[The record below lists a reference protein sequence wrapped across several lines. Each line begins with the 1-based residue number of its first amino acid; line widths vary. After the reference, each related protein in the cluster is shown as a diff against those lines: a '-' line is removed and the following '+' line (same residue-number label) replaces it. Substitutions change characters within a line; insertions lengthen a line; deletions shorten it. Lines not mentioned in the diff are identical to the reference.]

1 MIDPTAA
8 TPAAP
13 LRYSWP
19 QAIKV
24 SLPIAM
30 GYLPAGA
37 AFGVLAS
44 VAGIPWWVSI
54 FISIVAFSGAAQY
67 AAIPLFASGAGLFS
81 ISFNTLLINLRH
93 ALYALPLLDALPK
106 SRLKRSYCLF
116 TLTDECFSLM
126 TTLSK
131 PEQKAVFFKMA
142 VLVHGYWI
150 GATILGLLV
159 GQQLAHLV
167 PNLDFAL
174 ACLFV
179 ILWFEQV
186 KAKQVWW
193 PSALAIVAFA
203 LGAWLMPQFVLV
215 LALVLCM
222 LVILA
227 RSLLLPQEA
236 A

>member
-1 MIDPTAA
+1 MVDQPAA
-8 TPAAP
+8 ASVAP
-13 LRYSWP
+13 LRYTWA
-19 QAIKV
+19 QALKV

-30 GYLPAGA
+30 GYVPAGA

-44 VAGIPWWVSI
+44 VAGIPWWVSV
-54 FISIVAFSGAAQY
+54 FISVVAFSGAAQY

-81 ISFNTLLINLRH
+81 ISLNTLLINLRH
-93 ALYALPLLDALPK
+93 ALYALPLLDALP
-106 SRLKRSYCLF
+106 SNRLKRGYCLF

-126 TTLSK
+126 TTLSSAQ
-131 PEQKAVFFKMA
+131 QKAVFFKMA

-150 GATILGLLV
+150 VATILGLVV

-186 KAKQVWW
+186 KAKKVWW

-203 LGAWLMPQFVLV
+203 LGAWLLPQYVLV
-215 LALVLCM
+215 VALVLCM
-222 LVILA
+222 GVILLRA
-227 RSLLLPQEA
+227 LLLRQEA
-236 A
+236 

>member
-1 MIDPTAA
+1 MVDPAA
-8 TPAAP
+8 AAPVAP
-13 LRYSWP
+13 LRYTWA
-19 QAIKV
+19 QALKI

-30 GYLPAGA
+30 GYVPAGA

-67 AAIPLFASGAGLFS
+67 AAIPLFVSGAGLFS
-81 ISFNTLLINLRH
+81 ISLNTLLINLRH
-93 ALYALPLLDALPK
+93 ALYALPLMEALP
-106 SRLKRSYCLF
+106 RNRFKRGYCLF

-126 TTLSK
+126 TTLA
-131 PEQKAVFFKMA
+131 PAAQKAVFVKMA
-142 VLVHGYWI
+142 ALVHGYWI

-186 KAKQVWW
+186 KAKKVWW
-193 PSALAIVAFA
+193 PSALAIAAFA
-203 LGAWLMPQFVLV
+203 LGAWLLPQYVLV
-215 LALVLCM
+215 VALVLCM
-222 LVILA
+222 VVILV
-227 RSLLLPQEA
+227 RGLLLRQGA
-236 A
+236 